1 MMDIALFPQLKKEF
15 KIMSVPAVIKNND
28 KLLFG
33 SKTIDEILDFIERI
47 KRTASRISV
56 KLLYLS
62 FKNVSLHTVYTIS
75 VIAKPINHPPIIS
88 VI

>member
-1 MMDIALFPQLKKEF
+1 MVVAACQRIAILNPHVEASMMDIALFPQLKKEF

-33 SKTIDEILDFIERI
+33 SKTIDEILDFIGRI

-56 KLLYLS
+56 KLFFLS
-62 FKNVSLHTVYTIS
+62 S
-75 VIAKPINHPPIIS
+75 
-88 VI
+88 